1 MSVLGGCLLA
11 SSLLVAYD
19 LAASTAVAGRRWP
32 SFTRRRDGAVRSP
45 LAWLLV
51 GGVNV
56 YRAGWSS
63 RNAGACRFEP
73 SCSSYALEALRR
85 FGGVRGGGLALYR
98 LGRCQPLCSG
108 GYDPVPARRARSN
121 VRPAAHLPHNA
132 DTVTDTVTGAETA
145 QPLAAVTPVVAY
157 PDDPTNSADHSAGAE
172 RRLGT
177 RA

>member
-11 SSLLVAYD
+11 LASLAVLD
-19 LAASTAVAGRRWP
+19 LAASTATAGLRLP
-32 SFTRRRDGAVRSP
+32 SLTRRRDGAVRSL

-51 GGVNV
+51 GGVRL
-56 YRAGWSS
+56 YRVGWSG
-63 RNAGACRFEP
+63 RNVGVCRFEP

-85 FGGVRGGGLALYR
+85 FGGVRGGGLAVYR

-108 GYDPVPARRARSN
+108 GYDPVPLRRSRSTHAAAHTAH
-121 VRPAAHLPHNA
+121 VADAVATATAKARPAAHP
-132 DTVTDTVTGAETA
+132 V
-145 QPLAAVTPVVAY
+145 AVY
-157 PDDPTNSADHSAGAE
+157 PADPTNSADQTAGAE